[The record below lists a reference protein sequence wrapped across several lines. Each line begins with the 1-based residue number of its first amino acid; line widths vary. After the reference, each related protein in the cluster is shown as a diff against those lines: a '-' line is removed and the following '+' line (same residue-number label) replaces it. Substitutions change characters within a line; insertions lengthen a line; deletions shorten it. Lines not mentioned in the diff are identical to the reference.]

1 MAFCSGSV
9 ALHYSLPQ
17 IQTPSIIF
25 LLDTANPR
33 NLLAALDFRPEL
45 YLLESEEKKISF
57 DRKEIQSAVKCIK
70 EHIFFSIF
78 ELVLAYDSEC
88 NFCLK

>member
-1 MAFCSGSV
+1 MAVSTMAFCSGSV

-45 YLLESEEKKISF
+45 YLLESEKK
-57 DRKEIQSAVKCIK
+57 
-70 EHIFFSIF
+70 
-78 ELVLAYDSEC
+78 
-88 NFCLK
+88 NFPQQKGDPICS